1 MESINMKRSRLWLLF
16 GVVAVIALGLA
27 SRKFPSLF
35 PALLGKYPGDALWAL
50 MVFLGWAFCKP
61 RASTRNIAALAFATS
76 CLVEFSQLYQADWLR
91 AIRSTTL
98 GHLVLGSTFSWFD
111 IAAYAVG
118 ILAGVLIDAVCFC
131 TSGFAADKRQTAHSA
146 ENPGNPHVY
155 DKAKYHHESIEE
167 FGLPD
172 EHASNHTVPILR
184 WLIENQLMS
193 EFFLTECADE
203 LSRFRKGRM
212 SIHELYGR
220 WDRCLISDMLSE
232 QGNAFAMHYFDFEKG
247 AYLKDYCATLQ
258 GTLPSEF
265 HVAYSDENY
274 RRLKPLMD
282 AAYAHWAA
290 SIATVVKLS

>member
-1 MESINMKRSRLWLLF
+1 MEPINMMRSRLWLLISIM
-16 GVVAVIALGLA
+16 AVIALGLA

-61 RASTRNIAALAFATS
+61 SASTRNIAALAFITS
-76 CLVEFSQLYQADWLR
+76 CLVEFLQLYQAVWLKE
-91 AIRSTTL
+91 IRSTTL
-98 GHLVLGSTFSWFD
+98 GHLALGSTFSWLD

-118 ILAGVLIDAVCFC
+118 ILACVLIDAVFFG
-131 TSGFAADKRQTAHSA
+131 TSGFIACKRQAAHSA

-167 FGLPD
+167 LGLPD
-172 EHASNHTVPILR
+172 EHASNHAVPMLR

-193 EFFLTECADE
+193 DFFVTECATE
-203 LSRFRKGRM
+203 LSRFRKGKM

-220 WDRCLISDMLSE
+220 WDHCLISDMLSE
-232 QGNAFAMHYFDFEKG
+232 RGNAFAMHYFDFEKG

-258 GTLPSEF
+258 GILPSEF
-265 HVAYSDENY
+265 HVVYSDENY
-274 RRLKPLMD
+274 RRLEPLMD
-282 AAYAHWAA
+282 AAYAHWVA
-290 SIATVVKLS
+290 SVALS